1 MRPSKEK
8 MHANTSIFDPSFVY
22 RQDGYELSYK
32 IAGTFYSIARHL
44 SSIFS
49 RGGAPPPGG
58 DPFGQ
63 RRCLH
68 FQNLT
73 TTVSPMIRIDP
84 ASG

>member
-32 IAGTFYSIARHL
+32 IAGIFYSIARHL
-44 SSIFS
+44 SSIFPQ
-49 RGGAPPPGG
+49 GGAPPCG

-63 RRCLH
+63 QRCLH

>member
-8 MHANTSIFDPSFVY
+8 MHANTSIFDPSF
-22 RQDGYELSYK
+22 GYELSYK
-32 IAGTFYSIARHL
+32 IAGIFYSIARHL
-44 SSIFS
+44 SSIFPQ
-49 RGGAPPPGG
+49 GGAPPCG